1 MILHFIDIKLA
12 RNIGNIKLR
21 GGNEIRI
28 TNKKQINILKI
39 KDFQQK

>member
-12 RNIGNIKLR
+12 RNVDNIKLR
-21 GGNEIRI
+21 GCNEIRI